1 VNLVIRSLL
10 DDEFEILFA
19 SLKPLFAAPIS
30 LDASIA
36 TQPEGQPEGEE
47 RKVAFASLLPGITRS
62 SHLVLNGNEYL
73 ERGEE
78 NVGLRALSAMI
89 YAGF

>member
-1 VNLVIRSLL
+1 L

-30 LDASIA
+30 LDASTA
-36 TQPEGQPEGEE
+36 TQPEGEE

>member
-1 VNLVIRSLL
+1 VIRSLL
-10 DDEFEILFA
+10 DDEFDILYA
-19 SLKPLFAAPIS
+19 SLKPLFSAPVS
-30 LDASIA
+30 LDASMA
-36 TQPEGQPEGEE
+36 TEASQMPQE
-47 RKVAFASLLPGITRS
+47 RRVAFASLLPGITRA